1 LSFLHSKYIQMDTRT
16 PTRHSQG
23 KAVWICSGIT
33 KIGGGCKRKV
43 NGENGK
49 CYQHQA
55 VAVTSL
61 PNANGMVPESSPI
74 EREHTPPSDT
84 ELDSLTSN
92 QVEIVEN
99 ISLDTPLGRQSDS
112 TLGELRLDL
121 HSPKP
126 QETSPGF
133 LQVVPE
139 PPLDLGET
147 GGNSFVALEM
157 PLVPPPTL
165 TTNLADPLDEEEK
178 MLRISFWDKAKV
190 VMLHKGN

>member
-1 LSFLHSKYIQMDTRT
+1 MDTRT

-55 VAVTSL
+55 VAV
-61 PNANGMVPESSPI
+61 NGMVPESSPI

-92 QVEIVEN
+92 QVGTVGN
-99 ISLDTPLGRQSDS
+99 ISLDTPLERQSDS
-112 TLGELRLDL
+112 TLGEPRLDL

-133 LQVVPE
+133 PQVVPE
-139 PPLDLGET
+139 PALDLEEMGKD
-147 GGNSFVALEM
+147 SFVALEM
-157 PLVPPPTL
+157 PLVPPPVI

-178 MLRISFWDKAKV
+178 MLRISFWDKARL
-190 VMLHKGN
+190 VMLRKGN